1 MLKFHALE
9 RCYQVDIAKVTKR
22 KSGKFLV
29 IIYQPPGAGEQ
40 NKRTIH
46 MPSTLQLSN
55 SNVLFI
61 SIKFLTV
68 DAHEAEI
75 KEIYGALD
83 ES

>member
-1 MLKFHALE
+1 
-9 RCYQVDIAKVTKR
+9 
-22 KSGKFLV
+22 
-29 IIYQPPGAGEQ
+29 
-40 NKRTIH
+40 

-68 DAHEAEI
+68 DAHEPEI
-75 KEIYGALD
+75 KEIHVEVD